1 MIRAIILCAGL
12 GTRLTPIT
20 LTKPKPLLQIR
31 GKSILENAITHL
43 HSANIDDI
51 IVVCGYKSE
60 LFDELSTRLKFKK
73 VIFPDFAT
81 KNSVG
86 SLKFVSDFI
95 IKGTIIINGDLF
107 IDSNFTQYLHFGLS
121 QFLGQEISQG
131 SFWGYITDENNK
143 LLDIDKNANSGFG
156 DGIAFFDNESDL
168 KIIKNSLS
176 KCDDSAYW
184 EECVCGILDKID
196 FYAFKSPKPFY
207 TEIDSLQDALSA
219 NLLSP
224 KEIAMQCATDGKAER
239 LKGITNINYKI
250 NFNGAEKV
258 LRIPGANTDKC
269 IDRNAEKRILELI
282 APLNITPRNDF
293 YENGIK
299 MSDFLSGFRNA
310 EFSDI
315 NTSFLRAVVRKMKCL
330 HNIKNG
336 TNIPKITMIGEIQK
350 YENLCK
356 IELTTKWEHK
366 FVMDIAR
373 ELDSGEFVL
382 CHRDLQL
389 PNIMVCES
397 SENNAS
403 LRGSNATEAIYES
416 KMDCHE
422 SANADSRND
431 GTESTRDLRGSILEI
446 KSGFCET
453 SNEIGHKVHRG
464 SELKQS
470 TILAQKTNTH
480 YEIKFVDFEYAGFS
494 PVAWELGNFSAELNL
509 SESQVQTLAQIYGNI
524 TPRDIYKGQMLS
536 NYIWALWSWIYN
548 RIDLGRDYL
557 ARFDKNLKALA

>member
-1 MIRAIILCAGL
+1 MREYREARQMRAIILCAGL

-20 LTKPKPLLQIR
+20 LTKPKPLLEIR
-31 GKSILENAITHL
+31 GKSILENSITHL

-60 LFDELSTRLKFKK
+60 LFTPLQKRLNFKK

-81 KNSVG
+81 KNSAG
-86 SLKFVSDFI
+86 SLKFVRDSI
-95 IKGTIIINGDLF
+95 IKGTIVLNGDLF
-107 IDSNFTQYLHFGLS
+107 INSDFTEYLHFGLS

-131 SFWGYITDENNK
+131 QFWGYITDENNK

-156 DGIAFFDNESDL
+156 ANIFGDGIAFFDNESDL
-168 KIIKNSLS
+168 KILKDSLNN
-176 KCDDSAYW
+176 CDDSAYW
-184 EECVCGILDKID
+184 EECVCGALDKID
-196 FYAFKSPKPFY
+196 FYAFKAPKPFY

-250 NFNGAEKV
+250 NFNGAQKV
-258 LRIPGANTDKC
+258 LRIPGARTNEC
-269 IDRNAEKRILELI
+269 IDRSAEKCILELI
-282 APLNITPRNDF
+282 APLNITPHNDF
-293 YENGIK
+293 YGSDIK
-299 MSDFLSGFRNA
+299 MSDFLHGFRNA

-315 NTSFLRAVVRKMKCL
+315 NEGFLRAVVGKMKLL
-330 HNIKNG
+330 HNIKQG
-336 TNIPKITMIGEIQK
+336 ANIPKITMPKITMIGEIQK

-356 IELTTKWEHK
+356 FELTTKQEHK

-389 PNIMVCES
+389 PNIMIKDLGAES
-397 SENNAS
+397 
-403 LRGSNATEAIYES
+403 RGVGVES
-416 KMDCHE
+416 MKI
-422 SANADSRND
+422 SDS
-431 GTESTRDLRGSILEI
+431 RGSIL
-446 KSGFCET
+446 
-453 SNEIGHKVHRG
+453 
-464 SELKQS
+464 
-470 TILAQKTNTH
+470 
-480 YEIKFVDFEYAGFS
+480 EIKFVDFEYAGFS
-494 PVAWELGNFSAELNL
+494 SILWELGNFSAELRL
-509 SESQVQTLAQIYGNI
+509 DESQVQTLAQIYGNI
-524 TPRDIYKGQMLS
+524 TPREIYKGQMLS

>member
-12 GTRLTPIT
+12 GTRLMPIT
-20 LTKPKPLLQIR
+20 LTKPKPLLEIR
-31 GKSILENAITHL
+31 GKSILENMIMHL
-43 HSANIDDI
+43 HSANITDI

-60 LFDELSTRLKFKK
+60 LFCPLQKRLNFQTI
-73 VIFPDFAT
+73 IFPDFAIT
-81 KNSVG
+81 NSVA
-86 SLKFVSDFI
+86 SLRFVSDKI
-95 IKGTIIINGDLF
+95 IKGTIILNGDLF
-107 IDSNFTQYLHFGLS
+107 INNDFTQYLHFGLS

-131 SFWGYITDENNK
+131 NFWGYITDENSK
-143 LLDIDKNANSGFG
+143 LLDIDKNANSGFGANIFG

-168 KIIKNSLS
+168 KIIKDSLNI
-176 KCDDSAYW
+176 CDDSAYW
-184 EECVCGILDKID
+184 EECICGVLDKIE
-196 FYAFKSPKPFY
+196 FYAFKAPKPFY

-224 KEIAMQCATDGKAER
+224 KEVAIQCATDSNAER

-250 NFNGAEKV
+250 NFNGTNKV

-269 IDRNAEKRILELI
+269 INRSTERHILELV
-282 APLNITPRNDF
+282 APLNITPHNDF
-293 YENGIK
+293 YGSDIK

-315 NTSFLRAVVRKMKCL
+315 NDSFLHAVVAKMKLL
-330 HNIKNG
+330 HKIKSG
-336 TNIPKITMIGEIQK
+336 ANIPKITMIGEIQK

-356 IELTTKWEHK
+356 FELTTKVEHK
-366 FVMDIAR
+366 FLRDIAH

-389 PNIMVCES
+389 PNIMIKVDSCIKSNGNS
-397 SENNAS
+397 S
-403 LRGSNATEAIYES
+403 
-416 KMDCHE
+416 DF
-422 SANADSRND
+422 
-431 GTESTRDLRGSILEI
+431 RGSI
-446 KSGFCET
+446 
-453 SNEIGHKVHRG
+453 
-464 SELKQS
+464 
-470 TILAQKTNTH
+470 

-494 PVAWELGNFSAELNL
+494 PIAWELGNFSAELRLN
-509 SESQVQTLAQIYGNI
+509 ESQVQTLAQIYGNI

-557 ARFDKNLKALA
+557 ARFDKNLKDLA

>member
-1 MIRAIILCAGL
+1 MNEVGQIRAIILCAGL

-20 LTKPKPLLQIR
+20 LTKPKPLLEIR
-31 GKSILENAITHL
+31 GKSILENMIIHL
-43 HSANIDDI
+43 HSANITDI

-60 LFDELSTRLKFKK
+60 LFDELSTRLDFKK
-73 VIFPDFAT
+73 VVFPDFAT
-81 KNSVG
+81 KNSAG
-86 SLKFVSDFI
+86 SLKFVRDSI
-95 IKGTIIINGDLF
+95 IKGTIILNGDLF
-107 IDSNFTQYLHFGLS
+107 INSDFTEHLHFGLS
-121 QFLGQEISQG
+121 QFLGQEIAQG
-131 SFWGYITDENNK
+131 NFWGYITDENGK

-168 KIIKNSLS
+168 KAIKDSLG

-196 FYAFKSPKPFY
+196 FYAFKTHKPFY

-250 NFNGAEKV
+250 NFNGDEKV
-258 LRIPGANTDKC
+258 LRIPGARTNEC
-269 IDRNAEKRILELI
+269 IDRSAEKRILEII
-282 APLNITPRNDF
+282 APLNITAHNDF
-293 YENGIK
+293 YGSDIK
-299 MSDFLSGFRNA
+299 MSDFLRGFRNA

-315 NTSFLRAVVRKMKCL
+315 NDSFLRAVVAKMKLL

-336 TNIPKITMIGEIQK
+336 ANIPKITMIDEIQK

-356 IELTTKWEHK
+356 FELTTKQEHK

-373 ELDSGEFVL
+373 ELDRGEFVL

-389 PNIMVCES
+389 PNIMIKDLGAES
-397 SENNAS
+397 RVSAESIPCHIERSEIS
-403 LRGSNATEAIYES
+403 LNTKR
-416 KMDCHE
+416 
-422 SANADSRND
+422 DSSPTAQND
-431 GTESTRDLRGSILEI
+431 
-446 KSGFCET
+446 KF
-453 SNEIGHKVHRG
+453 K
-464 SELKQS
+464 
-470 TILAQKTNTH
+470 
-480 YEIKFVDFEYAGFS
+480 YEIKFVDFEYSGFS
-494 PVAWELGNFSAELNL
+494 SILWELGNFSAELRL
-509 SESQVQTLAQIYGNI
+509 DESQVQTLAQIYGNI

-557 ARFDKNLKALA
+557 ARFDKNLKVLA

>member
-1 MIRAIILCAGL
+1 MNREAGQIRAIILCAGL

-20 LTKPKPLLQIR
+20 LTKPKPLLEIR
-31 GKSILENAITHL
+31 GKSILENMIMHL
-43 HSANIDDI
+43 HSANITDI

-60 LFDELSTRLKFKK
+60 LFEPLQKRLNFQK
-73 VIFPDFAT
+73 VVFPDFAT
-81 KNSVG
+81 KNSAG
-86 SLKFVSDFI
+86 SLKFVRDSI
-95 IKGTIIINGDLF
+95 IKGTIILNGDLF
-107 IDSNFTQYLHFGLS
+107 INSDFTEHLHFGLS

-131 SFWGYITDENNK
+131 QFWGYITDENCK

-168 KIIKNSLS
+168 KAIKDSLS

-184 EECVCGILDKID
+184 EECVCGVLDKID
-196 FYAFKSPKPFY
+196 FYAFKAPKPFY

-250 NFNGAEKV
+250 NFNGDEKV
-258 LRIPGANTDKC
+258 LRIPGARTNEC
-269 IDRNAEKRILELI
+269 IDRSAEKRILELI
-282 APLNITPRNDF
+282 APLNITPHNDF
-293 YENGIK
+293 YGSDIK
-299 MSDFLSGFRNA
+299 MSDFLRGFRNA

-315 NTSFLRAVVRKMKCL
+315 NDSFLRAVVAKMKLL
-330 HNIKNG
+330 HSIKNG
-336 TNIPKITMIGEIQK
+336 ANIPKITMIGEIQK

-356 IELTTKWEHK
+356 VELTTKQEHK

-373 ELDSGEFVL
+373 ELDRGEFVL

-389 PNIMVCES
+389 PNIMIKDLGAES
-397 SENNAS
+397 RGISAESIPCHIERSEIS
-403 LRGSNATEAIYES
+403 LNTKR
-416 KMDCHE
+416 
-422 SANADSRND
+422 DSSPVAQND
-431 GTESTRDLRGSILEI
+431 
-446 KSGFCET
+446 KFKC
-453 SNEIGHKVHRG
+453 K
-464 SELKQS
+464 
-470 TILAQKTNTH
+470 
-480 YEIKFVDFEYAGFS
+480 IKFVDFEYSGFS
-494 PVAWELGNFSAELNL
+494 SILWELGNFSAELRL
-509 SESQVQTLAQIYGNI
+509 DEYQVQNLAQIYGNI